1 MSEVLFLQGRY
12 FKKYL
17 FMLMNYSFKLEISAN
32 FILKG
37 YYNQQINQNLVQNY
51 FLSTNLYKL
60 HKNPDLITQSTFQI
74 SVN

>member
-1 MSEVLFLQGRY
+1 MP
-12 FKKYL
+12 
-17 FMLMNYSFKLEISAN
+17 MNYSFKLEISAN